1 MAKELTYEQAMTR
14 LEEIVAQL
22 EGGKCTLD
30 DSMKLFEEGAKMADF
45 CRKALSE
52 AEQKIEKLQK
62 KTAEES
68 AEE

>member
-62 KTAEES
+62 KTAEGS

>member
-1 MAKELTYEQAMTR
+1 MAKDLTYEQAMTR

-30 DSMKLFEEGAKMADF
+30 DSMKLFEEGAKMTEF
-45 CRKALSE
+45 CRKALAD
-52 AEQKIEKLQK
+52 AEQKIQKLQTK
-62 KTAEES
+62 NAENS

>member
-30 DSMKLFEEGAKMADF
+30 DSMKLFEEGAKMTEF
-45 CRKALSE
+45 CRKALAD
-52 AEQKIEKLQK
+52 AEQKIQKLQT
-62 KTAEES
+62 KTAESS

>member
-14 LEEIVAQL
+14 LEEIVTQL

-62 KTAEES
+62 KTAEGS

>member
-22 EGGKCTLD
+22 EGGKCALD

>member
-30 DSMKLFEEGAKMADF
+30 ESMKLFEEGAKMTDF

-52 AEQKIEKLQK
+52 AEQKITKLQANAAE
-62 KTAEES
+62 TAAEE
-68 AEE
+68 

>member
-1 MAKELTYEQAMTR
+1 MANELTYEQAMIR

-52 AEQKIEKLQK
+52 AEQKIVKLQT
-62 KTAEES
+62 KTAEN
-68 AEE
+68 AVEE

>member
-1 MAKELTYEQAMTR
+1 MSKEMTYEQAMTR

-30 DSMKLFEEGAKMADF
+30 ESMKLFEEGAKTADF
-45 CRKALSE
+45 CRKALAD
-52 AEQKIEKLQK
+52 AEQKIQKLQT
-62 KTAEES
+62 KTAENS